1 MQVTD
6 TQQPSRL
13 FALLRLMHLFNGMT
27 SGIGAMIGYAIT
39 VWNHD
44 LAFDYGVMLAAGLVT
59 LFVSNGGFIVNDILD
74 IEIDRI
80 NRPDRPLAAGLV
92 SLPVAWIACIGFTL
106 VGVILGFLL
115 GLWPGIVALL
125 IAVGLFLYSFGLK
138 HRFLIGHLTI
148 AAMGSALLPFGAL
161 AAGELTPV
169 IYSVAFVF
177 PAFVAREVL
186 KTVPDYAGDRAAGV
200 DNIATRHGP
209 QAALRVA
216 QAALALVALILPL
229 VMLVWPLNPL
239 YLTVVLAVIWPLTF
253 YTLARATVENVK
265 QVAFLAKMLFL
276 LTTLALLVGSIPG
289 M

>member
-1 MQVTD
+1 MQRTE

-13 FALLRLMHLFNGMT
+13 YALLKLMHLFNGIT

-39 VWNHD
+39 VWNHG
-44 LAFDYGVMLAAGLVT
+44 LTFDYGVMLAAGLVT

-92 SLPVAWIACIGFTL
+92 SLRVAWIVCIGFTL
-106 VGVILGFLL
+106 VGIILGFML

-125 IAVGLFLYSFGLK
+125 IAAALFLYSFGLK

-148 AAMGSALLPFGAL
+148 ATMGSALLPFGAL
-161 AAGELTPV
+161 AAGELAPV

-186 KTVPDYAGDRAAGV
+186 KTVPDYEGDRAAGV
-200 DNIATRHGP
+200 ENIATRYGP

-216 QAALALVALILPL
+216 QVALALVALILPL
-229 VMLVWPLNPL
+229 VMLVWPLNAL
-239 YLTVVLAVIWPLTF
+239 YLIVVLAIIWPLTF

-289 M
+289 I